1 MTDRRKVDYSV
12 YPEGGK
18 VFGVTN
24 PREEHY
30 IDGSVNFLRKLV
42 VVQRHERM

>member
-18 VFGVTN
+18 VFGATN

-30 IDGSVNFLRKLV
+30 IDGSVNFLGKSV
-42 VVQRHERM
+42 AVQRYERM